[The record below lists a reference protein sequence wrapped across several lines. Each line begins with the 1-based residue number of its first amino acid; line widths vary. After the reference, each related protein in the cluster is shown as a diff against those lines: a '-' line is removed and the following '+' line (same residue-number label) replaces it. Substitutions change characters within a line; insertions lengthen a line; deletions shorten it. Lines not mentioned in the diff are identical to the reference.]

1 MAEEASL
8 TESRPSAG
16 DTVGKALRLLVILGD
31 EPRGLTLSELARQ
44 VGYPVSTTHRLLMSL
59 AREHFATTTDD
70 RRWSLGSRL
79 FELGQHVAHARGFDG
94 VATPVLQRVSQVTG
108 EPTLMSVRQGNHQL
122 YVHYVE
128 GRQQIQI
135 TGEPGNRGPLHG
147 TSMGK
152 VLIAFAPE
160 EARARLLAQLP
171 LPKLGPHTI
180 TDRERFRAEIDEVRA
195 RGYAL
200 ADEEH
205 ESGIRAIGV
214 PVLDLRGVAVAA
226 LSTAAPAFRTE
237 LDSLLQYLPT
247 LRDAAKELATNLP
260 S

>member
-1 MAEEASL
+1 MTDAACTRASG
-8 TESRPSAG
+8 SSAS
-16 DTVGKALRLLVILGD
+16 DTIGKALSLLVILGD
-31 EPRGLTLSELARQ
+31 EPRGVKLSALARRA
-44 VGYPVSTTHRLLMSL
+44 GFPISTTHRLLMSL
-59 AREHFATTTDD
+59 AREHFAIAMDD

-108 EPTLMSVRQGNHQL
+108 EPTLMSVRQGLDQL
-122 YVHYVE
+122 YVQYVE

-135 TGEPGNRGPLHG
+135 TGEPGKRGPLHA

-152 VLIAFAPE
+152 VLVAFAV
-160 EARARLLAQLP
+160 EAEREQLLAELP
-171 LPKLGPHTI
+171 LPQLGPRTI
-180 TDRERFRAEIDEVRA
+180 TNRERFRVEIEKVLTQ
-195 RGYAL
+195 GYAL

-214 PVLDLRGVAVAA
+214 PILDLRGVAVAA
-226 LSTAAPAFRTE
+226 LSTAAPAFRMSLE
-237 LDSLLQYLPT
+237 SLLQYLPV
-247 LRDAAKELATNLP
+247 LRDAARELATNLP